1 MLKTFKTE
9 VLEVKEENK
18 DTGIVTIAISKFDNI
33 DSYGDIVRKGAFKK
47 TFLEGIGRLRHV
59 VDHNLKQTAV
69 VGLPLRMY
77 ETEDYAVVESA
88 INLDKQ
94 IGRELFSD
102 YKFFAKHG
110 KTLEHSYM
118 FNPLKYEIM
127 KNDDGDFIGLDIKEV
142 KLFEYSTVA
151 RGANPDTPLLG
162 LKSFINGERTEEQIK
177 SFLKV
182 NVNSDTFVKDLI
194 TRLDAE
200 KKAAASTL
208 DNGLNWN
215 EIITKL

>member
-1 MLKTFKTE
+1 MLKSFKTE

-33 DSYGDIVRKGAFKK
+33 DSYGDIVRKGAFTK
-47 TFLEGIGRLRHV
+47 TFEEGVSRLRHV
-59 VDHNLKQTAV
+59 VDHNLRQTSV
-69 VGLPLRMY
+69 VGLPLKMY
-77 ETEDYAVVESA
+77 ETDDYAIVESA

-127 KNDDGDFIGLDIKEV
+127 KDEDGNFIGLDIKEV

-162 LKSFINGERTEEQIK
+162 LKSFINGERSEKEISNFIK
-177 SFLKV
+177 ANHS
-182 NVNSDTFVKDLI
+182 SDKLVKDLI
-194 TRLDAE
+194 TKLDAE
-200 KKAAASTL
+200 KKAAARTF
-208 DNGLNWN
+208 DNGVNWN